1 MPDMPNT
8 MEEMEANLLAML
20 DRTIPPDSQTIL
32 LLMLQLTMLL
42 KNKGIG

>member
-20 DRTIPPDSQTIL
+20 DRTIPPDNQTIL